1 MREPTKKQ
9 LLLIELVDQ
18 GSSVEEIA
26 SRTGKLVPSVK
37 KQLAR
42 IRRKV
47 REGHFAPS
55 QLPIERAAT
64 TPRVYLAGFD
74 VFRTDA
80 VAHGEHLKL
89 QCRVRE
95 MVGLYPLD
103 GQVPDELN
111 PLGKAQWICRAD
123 MDLIRSADIVMANLN
138 DFRGVG
144 EPDSGTAFEVGFAVA
159 LGKPVWG
166 YTNDSRAVIDRVAV
180 RRDETASY
188 CDRNYIVEDF
198 GLSVNL
204 MIACTTRI
212 VVGDA
217 SECLDAIKDGLA
229 SRNETTPSPYRPVR
243 EA

>member
-9 LLLIELVDQ
+9 LLLVELVDQ
-18 GSSVEEIA
+18 GLSVEEIA

-55 QLPIERAAT
+55 PLPIERAAT

-89 QCRVRE
+89 QCRVRG

-111 PLGKAQWICRAD
+111 PLGKAQWICRAN
-123 MDLIRSADIVMANLN
+123 MDLIRSADVVLANLN
-138 DFRGVG
+138 DFRGGG
-144 EPDSGTAFEVGFAVA
+144 EPNSGTAFEVGFAVA
-159 LGKPVWG
+159 LGKPVWD
-166 YTNDSRAVIDRVAV
+166 YTNNSRAVIDRVAV
-180 RRDETASY
+180 RGDATASY
-188 CDRNYIVEDF
+188 CDRGYIVEDF

-217 SECLDAIKDGLA
+217 RECLDAIKDGLVCL
-229 SRNETTPSPYRPVR
+229 NGTTPSPYRPVR